1 MKFSATGIL
10 QDTSVVAELKRAW
23 QDSEPN
29 VSGGHEEGGFIV
41 ADEFGALSVV
51 RWEKGAKSEIVLPT
65 HENCFVDDKAIV
77 ASFHTHPNTG
87 ADFQQEPSLTD
98 IRAVRDDPD
107 LKGEFYLGE
116 FVVTQE
122 NVYLIEPSGQVGV
135 VGKTSYMFERQQ
147 PWQQS

>member
-1 MKFSATGIL
+1 MKFSATEIA
-10 QDTSVVAELKRAW
+10 QHPVVVAELKRAW

-29 VSGGHEEGGFIV
+29 ISGGHEEGGFIV
-41 ADEFGALSVV
+41 VDDFGILSVA
-51 RWEKGAKSEIVLPT
+51 RWEKGTQNEIVLPP
-65 HENCFVDDKAIV
+65 HGNCLAHGKAIV
-77 ASFHTHPNTG
+77 ASFHTHPNSG

-98 IRAVRDDPD
+98 IRAVCDDLD

-135 VGKTSYMFERQQ
+135 VGKTNEMFEGQ
-147 PWQQS
+147 